1 MADFPLARTCNMARK
16 EFAHHEAVSAVV
28 PGEGGYSAA
37 VAVKALDG
45 MGAPRFHKI
54 LDGQKFKTASDA
66 DDAAALQLERLVD
79 VDEEG
84 QLSWAPATA

>member
-1 MADFPLARTCNMARK
+1 MARK

-37 VAVKALDG
+37 IAIKALDG

-54 LDGQKFKTASDA
+54 LDEHTFKTADDA
-66 DDAAALQLERLVD
+66 DDAAAQQLERLID

-84 QLSWAPATA
+84 QLAWATVVS

>member
-1 MADFPLARTCNMARK
+1 MARK

-37 VAVKALDG
+37 VALKALDG

-66 DDAAALQLERLVD
+66 DDAAALQLERLIA

-84 QLSWAPATA
+84 QLSWAPATV

>member
-1 MADFPLARTCNMARK
+1 MADFPLARTRNMARK
-16 EFAHHEAVSAVV
+16 QFAHHEAVSAVV

-45 MGAPRFHKI
+45 MGAPQFHKI

-66 DDAAALQLERLVD
+66 DDAATLHLELLTD
-79 VDEEG
+79 VDAEG
-84 QLSWAPATA
+84 QLTWATATN

>member
-1 MADFPLARTCNMARK
+1 MARK

-37 VAVKALDG
+37 VAVKAVDG